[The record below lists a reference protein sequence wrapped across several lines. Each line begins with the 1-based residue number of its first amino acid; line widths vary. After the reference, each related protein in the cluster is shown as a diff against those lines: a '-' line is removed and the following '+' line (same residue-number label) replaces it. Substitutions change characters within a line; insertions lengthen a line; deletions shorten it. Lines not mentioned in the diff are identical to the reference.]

1 MRGQCINYLLV
12 HDNHIQKLTAL
23 NKTHLSSHSFHDQK
37 SRYGLVAFPALGS
50 LTSCNQGV
58 SQAGVSSEDSAG
70 KRLTSKVLWLLAELI
85 SLRVIGQRA
94 SVLS

>member
-1 MRGQCINYLLV
+1 MRGQCINYLLF

-23 NKTHLSSHSFHDQK
+23 SKTHLSSHSFHDQK

-50 LTSCNQGV
+50 LNQAV

-70 KRLTSKVLWLLAELI
+70 KRLTSKV
-85 SLRVIGQRA
+85 
-94 SVLS
+94 